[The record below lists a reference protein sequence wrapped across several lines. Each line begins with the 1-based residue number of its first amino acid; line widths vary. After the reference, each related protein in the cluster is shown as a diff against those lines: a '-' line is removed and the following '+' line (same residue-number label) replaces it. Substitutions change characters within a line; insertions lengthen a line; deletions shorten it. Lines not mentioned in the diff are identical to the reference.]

1 MSRDYPRLPIEQFG
15 RQLITSGD
23 LDPIYIALDSALRTG
38 DFSRDQLLRWIA
50 AYSMFYHAGVASYLS
65 EREGHAF
72 WECALVAAA
81 NHEPCPTGDRWPRGH
96 ERRHFRAA
104 IATDAV
110 TALMNRYGSRPEEF
124 MEYLAYRST
133 QPGAILEGA
142 RGVPDALPFTVVSH
156 RAQEHRGYGPWMG
169 FKLAD
174 MVDRVLGVPVS
185 FDQAAVFMF
194 KDPEK
199 AAMMLFEER
208 MVRGAYGTAGVKPKR
223 EVILP
228 RIVAYLEQEFSDL
241 KAPPFEDRPIN
252 IQEVETVLCKW
263 KSHMNGHYPLY
274 NDVDEIRHGLGPWV
288 PHSVAAQ
295 RLLWYMPQREDA

>member
-23 LDPIYIALDSALRTG
+23 LDPIYIALGSALRSG
-38 DFSRDQLLRWIA
+38 DYSQPQLLRWMA

-65 EREGHAF
+65 EHSGHSF

-81 NHEPCPTGDRWPRGH
+81 NHEPSPTGERWPRGH

-104 IATDAV
+104 VATDSV
-110 TALMNRYGSRPEEF
+110 TDLMNRYGARPEGF
-124 MEYLAYRST
+124 MEYVASGGPRDFHS
-133 QPGAILEGA
+133 
-142 RGVPDALPFTVVSH
+142 VSG

-174 MVDRVLGVPVS
+174 MVDRVLGIPVA

-208 MVRGAYGTAGVKPKR
+208 MLRGAFGDLKVTPKR

-228 RIVAYLEQEFSDL
+228 RIVAYLEGEFSDL
-241 KAPPFEDRPIN
+241 AAPPFADRPIN

-274 NDVDEIRHGLGPWV
+274 NDIDEIRDGLTPWAE
-288 PHSVAAQ
+288 HSAAA
-295 RLLWYMPQREDA
+295 RAFLNHMPRRAET